1 MTTDYGKFCTGD
13 EGCTMH
19 NLHCSYPNC
28 IYGRTQKKLKIVNP
42 MIFNSKVK
50 VVEHLDQFDSEM
62 VKNEPMFF
70 SADLDFAYDNGGP
83 ITKNFIQRLPKEF
96 FGDKYAYLD
105 SRVHMLMEGWYPCIP
120 GWHHDDVPRNT
131 PDGQPNYVNPPYR
144 TKHVMALVN
153 ADIAPT
159 QFLIGNIQ
167 VPTPVSGSA
176 IYKQWDDSIDSQLN
190 KYNDY
195 VVMNAES
202 NKLYEFDCDTFHR
215 GTAAVKNG
223 WRWFGRVSIGRK
235 RTVPSEIRRQV
246 QVYMP
251 TINAGW

>member
-1 MTTDYGKFCTGD
+1 MNNDVMSFNSRIKDHGLI
-13 EGCTMH
+13 H
-19 NLHCSYPNC
+19 NLDLF
-28 IYGRTQKKLKIVNP
+28 T
-42 MIFNSKVK
+42 
-50 VVEHLDQFDSEM
+50 VERI
-62 VKNEPMFF
+62 KNEPMFF
-70 SADLDFAYDNGGP
+70 SANLDFAAEHGGL
-83 ITKNFIQRLPKEF
+83 ITQCFLSSLPPEF
-96 FGDKYAYLD
+96 FWNEDAYLD

-144 TKHVMALVN
+144 TKHVMALIN
-153 ADIAPT
+153 ADVAPT
-159 QFLIGNIQ
+159 QFLVGNIH
-167 VPTPVSGSA
+167 VPAPEKGSA
-176 IYKQWDDSIDSQLN
+176 IYKQWDDSIDTQL
-190 KYNDY
+190 KEHDDY
-195 VVMNAES
+195 YVQNAE
-202 NKLYEFDCDTFHR
+202 NGMVYEFDCDTFHR